1 MLSFSK
7 KGFRFHKTL
16 TTVILAVYLFLTTS
30 VDLFHNEVCMFGAMQ
45 PVNTDVLS
53 HNDPCPACK
62 FLAGHNSTEVGQDS
76 ILGGIEFTDISQFI
90 PFLTILNHD
99 EWSCSIISRAPPLF
113 SIS

>member
-16 TTVILAVYLFLTTS
+16 TTVIIAVYLFLGTS
-30 VDLFHNEVCMFGAMQ
+30 ADLFHNEDCMLGAVQ
-45 PVNTDVLS
+45 PATTDVLT

-62 FLAGHNSTEVGQDS
+62 FLAGHNSIEVGQDS
-76 ILGGIEFTDISQFI
+76 ILGGNEFIDISQFI

-99 EWSCSIISRAPPLF
+99 EWSSSITSRAPPLF